1 MRGKGLSI
9 LSMQS
14 MLFLVG
20 VVFLAVAP
28 VSQAQ
33 AIEYWADTGCNA
45 TSESDGVGWWYVAKY
60 DTASWFST
68 WPLAGSM
75 KWQNNVLELS
85 PAGPKRQTYALCGLP
100 QTLCPA
106 NSNPYAS
113 APQMG
118 AVTHACDVLVR
129 PEEDCLPGSTI
140 FYCPGSTVYETVMG
154 LGGDRGPRRSPPD
167 GSCPIADPVDPFNGM
182 FIYSEE
188 DLGYP
193 SPSMV
198 RMIRYYSSGDPS
210 IGSFGKGTSS
220 NYNRQ
225 LLGSG
230 EYIKYVTPDGGSY
243 IFVQQTD
250 GSYLNKKYPFLK
262 QATAHLNPDG
272 TRELVFAGGMTYTFD
287 ANGMLIEEKDPN
299 GNFVTVT
306 RDSNGSIT
314 GISDS
319 FGRNLA
325 ITTTTMT
332 VGGVIHTLIASV
344 SDALGNTVS
353 YTYDNEAKLTSVSLP
368 DGGTK
373 SYAYDT
379 NGRVSSVTNP
389 RGTVEVANTYD
400 SNGRVV
406 SQTHAD
412 GGVFDLGYVASGGIV
427 SETSVTE
434 PDGGTTIYRFNGYG
448 YITEIV
454 DAYGHSTIHERA
466 AGTNRLLSVTDP
478 LLRTTS
484 YTYDANGNVASVTD
498 PANNTTSYV
507 YDFALNKPTQ
517 ITDALGNITTMA
529 YDASG
534 NLLQIDPPG
543 DPLTTITYNASG
555 LPVTVTDALNDRT
568 SFGYDAHGMISNT
581 VDPLG
586 NEATFA
592 YDAAGRLTT
601 TMDPEGRSTHY
612 TYDTMGRVTGITDAL
627 NGATAFSYDEN
638 GNLLSVTDAKGQTVG
653 YSYDARDRVSSMTD
667 QLGNSETYGYDQND
681 NLTSVTDR
689 KGQTTAYTYDLM
701 GRVTGA
707 NYADGSHT
715 AYTYDEVGRLTT
727 INDSVS
733 GQIGYTYTNTGCSAG
748 CSGGFED
755 KVAQETTP
763 LGTVG
768 YEYDALGRRTSMT
781 VAGQTTVTYSYDANS
796 HLTGIARGA
805 LSFGLLY
812 DAAGRRTKL
821 TLPSGAY
828 ADYVY
833 DPASR
838 LTNLIHKASGGSV
851 IDSFAYTYDGAG
863 NRLTRQTPSESI
875 SYQYDDLYRLLRA
888 DYSVTET
895 YSYDHVGNRL
905 SSHISSTYAYN
916 AANRLLTDDTYTYEY
931 DANGNLA
938 SKAIRNKATTYTYD
952 ARNRLVK
959 VTEPDGK
966 TFYEFKYD
974 ALGRRIEKAVT
985 VKVGKDL
992 ITTRYQYLY
1001 DSLDIVQE
1009 SKDGAVEAN
1018 YVRTLNIDEPLARIE
1033 ADGTVRY
1040 YHADALGSVTALTD
1054 SSGAVQTR
1062 YRYESFGKTEMTL
1075 DDSHGVA
1082 NPFRYTSRELDE
1094 TGDYYYRARYYD
1106 TEVGRFISED
1116 PIRFLGGADWYVY
1129 VDSVGKPPFETNLY
1143 SYAFNNPIN
1152 YIDPLGLYGTKD
1164 CSYYQQACKTNGGF
1178 YECQIVERACN
1189 FFPKS
1194 NETSDCIRQ
1203 CLQERHKVRQP
1214 EGVCSEEGQTGWS
1227 EFASEHEACIAGCFR
1242 NPENPYDANG
1252 PDLPDE
1258 DIRLY

>member
-1 MRGKGLSI
+1 MRSKVLSI
-9 LSMQS
+9 LLS
-14 MLFLVG
+14 LFLMG
-20 VVFLAVAP
+20 MVFLGVFVVPEAHAAV
-28 VSQAQ
+28 
-33 AIEYWADTGCNA
+33 EYWVDTGSNG
-45 TSESDGVGWWYVAKY
+45 EGDNGWWYVRAY
-60 DTASWFST
+60 TTNTSINP
-68 WPLAGSM
+68 WPTAGSM
-75 KWQNNVLELS
+75 RWQNGVMELS
-85 PAGPKRQTYALCGLP
+85 PDGPRAVTWNAGCGVQGSYCRGPYAGP
-100 QTLCPA
+100 
-106 NSNPYAS
+106 NNYAS
-113 APQMG
+113 APQLG
-118 AVTHACDVLVR
+118 KLHNSCTVILS
-129 PEEDCLPGSTI
+129 PEDNCLPGSNV

-167 GSCPIADPVDPFNGM
+167 GSYCIADPVDPFNGM

-220 NYNRQ
+220 DYNRQ

-262 QATAHLNPDG
+262 QATAYLNPDG

-287 ANGMLIEEKDPN
+287 ASGMLVKERDPN

-314 GISDS
+314 GIGDS

-325 ITTTTMT
+325 IATTAMT
-332 VGGVIHTLIASV
+332 VGGVTHTLIASV
-344 SDALGNTVS
+344 SDAFGNTVS
-353 YTYDNEAKLTSVSLP
+353 YTYDNEARLTSVVLP

-373 SYAYDT
+373 SYAYDV

-389 RGTVEVANTYD
+389 RGTMEVSNTYD

-412 GGVFDLGYVASGGIV
+412 GGVFNMGYVASGGIV

-434 PDGGTTIYRFNGYG
+434 PDGGTTTYRFNSRGYT
-448 YITEIV
+448 TEIV
-454 DAYGHSTIHERA
+454 DAYGHSTAYQRE

-507 YDFALNKPTQ
+507 YDLAINKPTQ
-517 ITDALGNITTMA
+517 ITDALGNVTTMA
-529 YDASG
+529 YDANG
-534 NLLQIDPPG
+534 NLLQADPPG

-555 LPVTVTDALNDRT
+555 LPITVTDALNDTT
-568 SFGYDAHGMISNT
+568 SFGYNAHGMVANT

-586 NEATFA
+586 NEATFS
-592 YDAAGRLTT
+592 YDDAGRVTT
-601 TMDPEGRSTHY
+601 ATDPEGRSTHY
-612 TYDTMGRVTGITDAL
+612 AYDAMGRVTGITDAL
-627 NGATAFSYDEN
+627 NGTTAFSYDEN

-653 YSYDARDRVSSMTD
+653 YSYDARDRVASMTD
-667 QLGNSETYGYDQND
+667 QLGHAETYAYDQGD

-689 KGQTTAYTYDLM
+689 KGQTTTYTYDLM
-701 GRVTGA
+701 DRMTGA
-707 NYADGSHT
+707 NYAGGNHT
-715 AYTYDEVGRLTT
+715 TYTYDEVGRLTT

-748 CSGGFED
+748 CSGSFAD

-781 VAGQTTVTYSYDANS
+781 VAGQPVVSYSYDANS
-796 HLTGIARGA
+796 HLTGITRSS
-805 LSFGLLY
+805 LSFGLTY

-875 SYQYDDLYRLLRA
+875 SYQYDNLYRLLRA
-888 DYSVTET
+888 DYSVTEL
-895 YSYDHVGNRL
+895 YSYDPVGNRL

-916 AANRLLTDDTYTYEY
+916 AANRLLSDDTYTYEY
-931 DANGNLA
+931 DANGSLV

-974 ALGRRIEKAVT
+974 ALGRRIEKAIT

-992 ITTRYQYLY
+992 ITTRHQYLY
-1001 DSLDIVQE
+1001 DGLDIAQE
-1009 SKDGAVEAN
+1009 TKDGAVVAN

-1040 YHADALGSVTALTD
+1040 YHADALGTVTALTD
-1054 SSGAVQTR
+1054 STGAVQTR
-1062 YRYESFGKTEMTL
+1062 YKYESFGKTEMTL
-1075 DDSHGVA
+1075 DDGHGA
-1082 NPFRYTSRELDE
+1082 TNPFRYTGRELDE
-1094 TGDYYYRARYYD
+1094 TGAYYYRTRYYD

-1116 PIRFLGGADWYVY
+1116 PIGLAGGINLYVY
-1129 VDSVGKPPFETNLY
+1129 TGNSPVNFT
-1143 SYAFNNPIN
+1143 
-1152 YIDPLGLYGTKD
+1152 DPRGWD
-1164 CSYYQQACKTNGGF
+1164 RYQIC
-1178 YECQIVERACN
+1178 
-1189 FFPKS
+1189 
-1194 NETSDCIRQ
+1194 
-1203 CLQERHKVRQP
+1203 
-1214 EGVCSEEGQTGWS
+1214 EGQGCVKRWLCKKAVDKSCGSSQQS
-1227 EFASEHEACIAGCFR
+1227 EAYCCDVDRTSCLVAI
-1242 NPENPYDANG
+1242 DANDPQFDQKAKKCFKG
-1252 PDLPDE
+1252 YSKCMGE
-1258 DIRLY
+1258 IK